1 MLSILLSGFALNN
14 RVLCVFF
21 ISLPDYKLCTVTFLH
36 HLRYLPRYTTVSET
50 GQALPSWG
58 FCPDREQ
65 APTREEGVNGT
76 LGGWQALGISR
87 GLRWVDVVESEGVAG
102 PITPQEF

>member
-1 MLSILLSGFALNN
+1 MLASLHPVTNTSSSPAL
-14 RVLCVFF
+14 
-21 ISLPDYKLCTVTFLH
+21 PLH
-36 HLRYLPRYTTVSET
+36 SPAPVGTTVSET

-76 LGGWQALGISR
+76 LGEWQALGTSR